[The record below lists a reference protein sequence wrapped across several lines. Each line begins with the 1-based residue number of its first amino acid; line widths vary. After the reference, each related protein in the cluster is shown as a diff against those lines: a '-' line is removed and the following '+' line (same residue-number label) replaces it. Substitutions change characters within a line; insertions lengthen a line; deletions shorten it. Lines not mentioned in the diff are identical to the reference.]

1 MGGENLQIGVCPLSS
16 ITKCTFYSFFNV
28 LKQPYAQKFKLSP
41 PGVGPLLLVDG
52 GGAAAEAGLEGR
64 VAE

>member
-1 MGGENLQIGVCPLSS
+1 MHFLH
-16 ITKCTFYSFFNV
+16 FFFIV
-28 LKQPYAQKFKLSP
+28 HKQPYAQKFKLSP
-41 PGVGPLLLVDG
+41 PGVGPLLLVDV